1 MAFGAYFEKDIKT
14 EFFLIFET
22 NITIIEKEK
31 SFFVSSWRKVFCS
44 SQPSVYFITLTLGK
58 EQFDDIASKSSG
70 LTHKTVKWS

>member
-31 SFFVSSWRKVFCS
+31 SFFVIQILWTDAQNSEVELRCF
-44 SQPSVYFITLTLGK
+44 PFALNFG
-58 EQFDDIASKSSG
+58 FNAS
-70 LTHKTVKWS
+70 LREN